1 VKKLLVL
8 VLLATCYLLLT
19 IYPVHA
25 ALVAVDNNGDTVWN
39 VLGEQDALA
48 LGIADRGDI
57 NITGSATDETSSL
70 ALKKEGD
77 KLFLNDLDVT
87 DWDKD
92 LVEIEERGD
101 VKKITIGREGNQFT
115 ISQNG
120 VVALAQYPINIR
132 PRENEFSITTSSGS
146 VFLSV
151 LPFDAVESALRSR
164 FMTRLPEKKILLIEG
179 ETGVLAY
186 EVPGEKVFNILNMIE
201 YPISV
206 TARVSVSTGEI
217 LSIEGPEW
225 FKVFG
230 FLFS

>member
-1 VKKLLVL
+1 M
-8 VLLATCYLLLT
+8 
-19 IYPVHA
+19 
-25 ALVAVDNNGDTVWN
+25 
-39 VLGEQDALA
+39 
-48 LGIADRGDI
+48 
-57 NITGSATDETSSL
+57 
-70 ALKKEGD
+70 
-77 KLFLNDLDVT
+77 
-87 DWDKD
+87 
-92 LVEIEERGD
+92 
-101 VKKITIGREGNQFT
+101 
-115 ISQNG
+115 
-120 VVALAQYPINIR
+120 AQYPINIR

-186 EVPGEKVFNILNMIE
+186 EVPGEKVFNILNMME

-206 TARVSVSTGEI
+206 TARVSFSTGEI